1 MTQLTTGDV
10 SPSPQKETKQ
20 GARELATQKLQLR
33 KQQEKLLSDLLTV
46 VDSLD
51 RAADHWQQAEQKQSE
66 RAAAVQA
73 SGKAAWWRQWL
84 PSFQKAAPT
93 ADSEERLAEMV
104 TSAHEGIKMI
114 RDSMLNVLNQ
124 HQVAPMPAAGT
135 PFDPNQMHALGQRV
149 DADVAPNTVVQEVV
163 RGYRWQERTL
173 RAAQVIVAV
182 AEPSQGIAPP
192 ESP

>member
-66 RAAAVQA
+66 RATAVQA
-73 SGKAAWWRQWL
+73 LGKVAWWRQWL
-84 PSFQKAAPT
+84 PSFQKAAPA
-93 ADSEERLAEMV
+93 ADSEERLAETV

-135 PFDPNQMHALGQRV
+135 PFDPNQMHALGQQV
-149 DADVAPNTVVQEVV
+149 EADVAPNTVVQEVV
-163 RGYRWQERTL
+163 RGYRWQDRTL
-173 RAAQVIVAV
+173 RVAQVIVAM
-182 AEPSQGIAPP
+182 AEPSQGITPP
-192 ESP
+192 ETP

>member
-1 MTQLTTGDV
+1 MTQLTTGNV
-10 SPSPQKETKQ
+10 SPSPQKEPKQ

-66 RAAAVQA
+66 RATAVQA
-73 SGKAAWWRQWL
+73 LGKVAWWRQWL
-84 PSFQKAAPT
+84 PSFQKAAPA
-93 ADSEERLAEMV
+93 ADSEERLAETV

-135 PFDPNQMHALGQRV
+135 PFDPNQMHALGQQV
-149 DADVAPNTVVQEVV
+149 EADVAPNTVVQEVV
-163 RGYRWQERTL
+163 RGYRWQDRTL
-173 RAAQVIVAV
+173 RVAQVIVAM
-182 AEPSQGIAPP
+182 AEPSQGITPP
-192 ESP
+192 ETP